1 MKTRILALLFILSVL
16 ILCFAAVPP
25 PGVMMEWLN
34 SWTTNRGVLPV
45 MGSNNLAITNRI
57 SGAGGGTSWNFYGIS
72 PNTVSR
78 LIDNTNIARAVV
90 GQSNGNWVAKF
101 NGASDGQMATNFTAK
116 GTFLTVEQ
124 NFSLGDS
131 GAFYDPNAS
140 RFLAWDDSGVGT
152 LTLGIDSANYG
163 SVLIN
168 TKQTNSDTLDVSGG
182 AQFFSDLYLLN
193 GSAVHT
199 TGGKSSF
206 DGSVSFSQPTASRL
220 AAFDGANPPHLT
232 NSVYSDQT
240 ITDQQT
246 ALAGLTNLNT
256 SATNYS
262 VNASNALQT
271 QITVATNALNVASN
285 ALRTAVGT
293 TNNYVLTQ
301 SGTMNNVSSTN
312 GNFNSPTNTATASN
326 AVVATFQGLVGQSND
341 LARFQSNGTTVV
353 TIKPSGFV
361 GINTN
366 VPAQALDVI
375 GNVKASGQFLT
386 GYSANQNL
394 PAISHW
400 QNTSYGIDLPNANYG
415 GFVASSIVGGWNPQ
429 GIVLPTNALLGFVAQ
444 NVGGGG
450 LSGNVISA
458 IYYGGSPGIIAVTNL
473 LVANSATVIGP
484 FTNKS
489 TIYASTNT
497 APFFTTNFSTLLV
510 TNLALPQRAALFV
523 QLAFDDVTGGIPSCT
538 VVATNTVSTN
548 NFGSI
553 SPTLSGLTLVGTVT
567 ITNHYTYYLD
577 TNQVIKFTDTSSGGA
592 AVRMIQSILF
602 GVN

>member
-78 LIDNTNIARAVV
+78 LIDNTNIPRAVV

-152 LTLGIDSANYG
+152 LTLGIGSANYG

-182 AQFFSDLYLLN
+182 AQSFSALYLLN

-206 DGSVSFSQPTASRL
+206 DGSVYFSPPTASRL

-341 LARFQSNGTTVV
+341 LARFQSNGTT
-353 TIKPSGFV
+353 
-361 GINTN
+361 
-366 VPAQALDVI
+366 
-375 GNVKASGQFLT
+375 
-386 GYSANQNL
+386 
-394 PAISHW
+394 
-400 QNTSYGIDLPNANYG
+400 
-415 GFVASSIVGGWNPQ
+415 
-429 GIVLPTNALLGFVAQ
+429 
-444 NVGGGG
+444 
-450 LSGNVISA
+450 
-458 IYYGGSPGIIAVTNL
+458 
-473 LVANSATVIGP
+473 
-484 FTNKS
+484 
-489 TIYASTNT
+489 
-497 APFFTTNFSTLLV
+497 
-510 TNLALPQRAALFV
+510 
-523 QLAFDDVTGGIPSCT
+523 
-538 VVATNTVSTN
+538 
-548 NFGSI
+548 
-553 SPTLSGLTLVGTVT
+553 
-567 ITNHYTYYLD
+567 
-577 TNQVIKFTDTSSGGA
+577 
-592 AVRMIQSILF
+592 
-602 GVN
+602 